1 MEFKEYSISDL
12 GKIVTGK
19 TPSTKN
25 KNNFGN
31 KMMFL
36 TPSDDMDSRY
46 VVDTI
51 RKLSDDGIKL
61 VKNNIIPKNSICVS
75 CIGSQLGKVVINT
88 EDIVTNQQINSII
101 PNENFN
107 YLFLYY
113 LMMKLGSKLNFLS
126 KNSTAVPII
135 NKTDFSN
142 IKVIVPDINYQNKI
156 ANVLNSYDK
165 KIETNNKIIANLE
178 AQAQALFK
186 YYFIDYEP
194 FADGNFVDSELG
206 PIPEGWEVVKLGKII
221 NILDS
226 ERIPLSKMERDGMEK
241 NYPYYGANGII
252 DYVEDYIFDG
262 TYLLMGEDGTVI
274 NEYNRPILN
283 YVNGKVW
290 VNNHAHVLTG
300 KNTSTEYLYVL
311 LSQTNIQKIVT
322 GAVQLKINQT
332 NLKSIRVVK
341 PPEKIID
348 KYENF
353 INSLFKEILTL
364 TKQNQTLAQA
374 RDALLPRLM
383 AGEIDLEG
391 LGGSYD

>member
-1 MEFKEYSISDL
+1 MEYKKISDISTLRNENINSNKNKDLLYITTTHLLPEKEGISQEYESSL
-12 GKIVTGK
+12 GKSGK
-19 TPSTKN
+19 LFYRNDILVSN
-25 KNNFGN
+25 
-31 KMMFL
+31 
-36 TPSDDMDSRY
+36 
-46 VVDTI
+46 I
-51 RKLSDDGIKL
+51 RPYFKKIWKAEKDGITSNDVLIFLSNDL
-61 VKNNIIPKNSICVS
+61 VH
-75 CIGSQLGKVVINT
+75 Q
-88 EDIVTNQQINSII
+88 D
-101 PNENFN
+101 
-107 YLFLYY
+107 YLYY
-113 LMMKLGSKLNFLS
+113 LLSQDSFFNMMTL
-126 KNSTAVPII
+126 TAKGTKMPRGDKKAIALYEVPILD
-135 NKTDFSN
+135 K
-142 IKVIVPDINYQNKI
+142 KQQKIVCDI
-156 ANVLNSYDK
+156 LNNYDK

-186 YYFIDYEP
+186 YYFIDFEP
-194 FADGNFVDSELG
+194 FADGNFVDSDLG
-206 PIPEGWEVVKLGKII
+206 LIPEGWEVVNLEKII
-221 NILDS
+221 NVLDS
-226 ERIPLSKMERDGMEK
+226 KRIPLSKMERDGMEK

-252 DYVEDYIFDG
+252 DYVEDYLFDG

-274 NEYNRPILN
+274 DEYNHPILN
-283 YVNGKVW
+283 YVNGKIW

-300 KNTSTEYLYVL
+300 KDISTEYLYVL

-341 PPEKIID
+341 PSEKIID

-353 INSLFKEILTL
+353 INSLFKEILIL

>member
-1 MEFKEYSISDL
+1 MEYNVNLSKYLEFKNGKKRLDSFGVYPLYGGNGKYGTSNNYNTEYSIIIGRVGAYCGSVYLSESKCWVSDNAISAQL
-12 GKIVTGK
+12 V
-19 TPSTKN
+19 N
-25 KNNFGN
+25 DE
-31 KMMFL
+31 
-36 TPSDDMDSRY
+36 DD
-46 VVDTI
+46 
-51 RKLSDDGIKL
+51 
-61 VKNNIIPKNSICVS
+61 
-75 CIGSQLGKVVINT
+75 
-88 EDIVTNQQINSII
+88 
-101 PNENFN
+101 
-107 YLFLYY
+107 LYY
-113 LMMKLGSKLNFLS
+113 FYYLLKMLNLNFYSVGTSQPLLTQNIL
-126 KNSTAVPII
+126 KKLKVDIAGRKDQKII
-135 NKTDFSN
+135 SS
-142 IKVIVPDINYQNKI
+142 IL
-156 ANVLNSYDK
+156 LNYDK

-178 AQAQALFK
+178 DQAQALFK
-186 YYFIDYEP
+186 YYFIDFEP
-194 FADGNFVDSELG
+194 FADGNFVDSDLG
-206 PIPEGWEVVKLGKII
+206 LIPEGWEVVKLGKIL
-221 NILDS
+221 NVLDS
-226 ERIPLSKMERDGMEK
+226 KRIPLSKMERDGMKK

-283 YVNGKVW
+283 YVNGKIW
-290 VNNHAHVLTG
+290 VNNHAHVLMG
-300 KNTSTEYLYVL
+300 KNISTEYLYVL

-353 INSLFKEILTL
+353 INYLFKEILTL